1 MEKWLEPKT
10 IMLWIIIAITVV
22 SILVFSFIRLAYL
35 NFKQMAEAQLEES
48 RLKLE
53 HQKKLLENG
62 ILVQEQE
69 RTRIAADLHDSLIG
83 KLTSLKLKH
92 QLDYNS
98 DEMDH
103 LLGESIADARRIS
116 HDLSP
121 PMLEFISL
129 CELIDGIITPWKKN
143 IAVDFYHD
151 IRTDV
156 ALPNS
161 IKIQFTR
168 VLQELITNIYKHAG
182 ASVITV
188 HLRQSD
194 RLLCLL
200 VKDDGKGFDPNQNK
214 KGLGLQNIE
223 LRMLYLNG
231 KHSIKPLRKG
241 TSALLLLE
249 DYKNLI

>member
-1 MEKWLEPKT
+1 MEKWIEPKT
-10 IMLWIIIAITVV
+10 IMLWITIAITVV

-92 QLDYNS
+92 QLEYS
-98 DEMDH
+98 YDEMDH
-103 LLGESIADARRIS
+103 LLNESIADARRIS

-129 CELIDGIITPWKKN
+129 CELIDGIIAPWKKN

-151 IRTDV
+151 IRNDV
-156 ALPNS
+156 DMPNT

-182 ASVITV
+182 ASVISI
-188 HLRQSD
+188 HLRQSEKW
-194 RLLCLL
+194 LCLL
-200 VKDDGKGFDPNQNK
+200 VKDNGNGFDPNQNK

-223 LRMLYLNG
+223 LRMHYLNG
-231 KHSIKPLRKG
+231 MHKIKPLRKG
-241 TSALLLLE
+241 TAALLLL
-249 DYKNLI
+249 DYTDLI